1 VKAAVYEAPGRIEIR
16 EMPDPTCPDEGLLLK
31 IHACAICGTDVKI
44 YRHGHRHIRPPRIMG
59 HELSGEIIEV
69 GAQVDGFAAG
79 QRVAVAPAVPCG
91 ACDMCRRGYP
101 GMCDNLAPIGYQ
113 FDGAFAEL
121 MAVPPVAVR
130 TGCVNTVPD
139 NVGNHE
145 GALAEP
151 LACAINGQ
159 ELSRVSEGDTVLIIG
174 SGPLGCLHSQVARA
188 HGASTIMLADISAE
202 RLDMARGVAG
212 ADIYID
218 TKTELL
224 KTAVERVSRGRG
236 IDRVIVAC
244 GAPQAQV
251 EALELVAQR
260 GSVNFFGGL
269 PKDKPMIT
277 IDSNLI
283 HYREFFITGTHG
295 SAPAHNRAALDMISA
310 GKVNVR
316 DLITD
321 VIPLDEL
328 VAGIEKAEQGHAL
341 KIIVEPRPA
350 S

>member
-1 VKAAVYEAPGRIEIR
+1 MKAAVYEAPGRIEVR
-16 EMPDPTCPDEGLLLK
+16 DVPEPTCPDEGLLIK
-31 IHACAICGTDVKI
+31 VHACAICGTDVKI
-44 YRHGHRHIRPPRIMG
+44 YRHGHRHIRPPRITG

-69 GAQVDGFAAG
+69 GPRVDGFAVG

-91 ACDMCRRGYP
+91 ECDMCRRGYP

-139 NVGNHE
+139 NVSDHE
-145 GALAEP
+145 AALAEP

-159 ELSRVSEGDTVLIIG
+159 NLSRVGEGDTVLIIG
-174 SGPLGCLHSQVARA
+174 SGPLGCLHSQLARA
-188 HGASTIMLADISAE
+188 RGASAVMLADVAAE
-202 RLDMARGVAG
+202 RLDMARAVAG
-212 ADIYID
+212 ADVYVD
-218 TKTELL
+218 STTEPL
-224 KTAVERVSRGRG
+224 KGAVDRVSGGRG

-244 GAPQAQV
+244 AAPQAQV
-251 EALELVAQR
+251 EALELVAKR

-269 PKDKPMIT
+269 PKDKPTIT

-283 HYREFFITGTHG
+283 HYREFFVTGTHG
-295 SAPAHNRAALDMISA
+295 SAPADNRAALELIAA

-316 DLITD
+316 DLVTD
-321 VIPLDEL
+321 VIPLDDL
-328 VAGIEKAEQGHAL
+328 LAGIEKVEQRRAL
-341 KIIVEPRPA
+341 KVIVEPQA
-350 S
+350 GS